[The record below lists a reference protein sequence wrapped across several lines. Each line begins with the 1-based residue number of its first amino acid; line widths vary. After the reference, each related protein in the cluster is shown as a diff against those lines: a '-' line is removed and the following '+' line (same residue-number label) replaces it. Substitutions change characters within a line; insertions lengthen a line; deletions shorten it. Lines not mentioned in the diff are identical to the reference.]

1 MRYRARMSA
10 APDAAARP
18 GVWSK
23 FPKVKSYLARFEQL
37 GPIALPEA
45 HDWEHVELARLR
57 RWAAGERFTQTVGP
71 PDAAVVLDYDLSS
84 AMLDLRQVGHAHE
97 CFAIRDAL
105 RGGADWTERW
115 CKAVAYLYWGE
126 RFDHCWHEHSQRQF
140 VRGERRQRLRT
151 MALVHGLGACVG
163 HCIALGWL
171 DFGVDLARRCYSAI
185 DRDFCYDGGDD
196 FGRRRTQHFV
206 LRLVADWQGWPAREH
221 PRCAH
226 DEPIFNALIERW
238 RTPDAAALAQPI
250 LHACDRHTHQ
260 CREDNAKGEFFDLR
274 MPAWYTPFEI
284 LALYRLRASLGLA
297 NPPVAH
303 PLLDTPLGRLH
314 DAHPPWTDPL
324 LDAVVARWE
333 REFSAL

>member
-1 MRYRARMSA
+1 
-10 APDAAARP
+10 
-18 GVWSK
+18 
-23 FPKVKSYLARFEQL
+23 
-37 GPIALPEA
+37 
-45 HDWEHVELARLR
+45 
-57 RWAAGERFTQTVGP
+57 
-71 PDAAVVLDYDLSS
+71 
-84 AMLDLRQVGHAHE
+84 
-97 CFAIRDAL
+97 FAIRDAL

-206 LRLVADWQGWPAREH
+206 LRLAADWQGWPAREH

-314 DAHPPWTDPL
+314 DAQPPWTDPL